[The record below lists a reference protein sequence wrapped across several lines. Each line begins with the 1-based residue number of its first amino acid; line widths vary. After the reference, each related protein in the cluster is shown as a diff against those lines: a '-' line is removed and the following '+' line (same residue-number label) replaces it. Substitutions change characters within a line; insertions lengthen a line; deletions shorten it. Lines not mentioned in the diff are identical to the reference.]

1 MDDPVTIQKIATEIV
16 GRLPGYP
23 WGFLAVQIVL
33 TLLAAGIG
41 AFFGEYLRAR
51 GKHLATRAD
60 FNNLQDQL
68 RANTE
73 LVEAIKSDV
82 GQRDWV
88 AREWRSLRRSKLEQ
102 LLEKKHD
109 CDEYLDRYRDSVID
123 RKKFDA
129 RDEIAA
135 LETIVDLYFPE
146 LRNEASAYISIC
158 RAQVGLH
165 ARYLVQGLRLG
176 QQLTPQPIVDQY
188 LHDLEQLNLNEADRN
203 LRTASANL
211 LRTIMGV

>member
-1 MDDPVTIQKIATEIV
+1 MDSVTIQKIAEEIAA
-16 GRLPGYP
+16 RFPSYP

-33 TLLAAGIG
+33 TLLAAAIG
-41 AFFGEYLRAR
+41 AFLGEYFRER

-60 FNNLQDQL
+60 FNSLQAQL

-82 GQRDWV
+82 GQKDWV
-88 AREWRSLRRSKLEQ
+88 AREWRSLRRSKLEE

-109 CDEYLDRYRDSVID
+109 CDEYLDHYRTSVID
-123 RKKFDA
+123 RKNFEA
-129 RDEIAA
+129 RDQIAA

-146 LRNEASAYISIC
+146 LKKEASAYIALC

-176 QQLTPQPIVDQY
+176 KQATPQPIVDQY
-188 LHDLEQLNLNEADRN
+188 LHDLERLKLDEADQN
-203 LRTASANL
+203 LRAASANL